1 MIEIACRERRHS
13 NCIAD
18 DCDCE
23 CHEIARR
30 WDDERAQLAAA
41 QAENAQLRAQLQAAQ
56 AENQRL
62 GLALMWIES
71 HPRGCADADAADQM
85 QARATAALNEY
96 NKTI

>member
-1 MIEIACRERRHS
+1 MNAIETVLKTQV
-13 NCIAD
+13 
-18 DCDCE
+18 
-23 CHEIARR
+23 HEE
-30 WDDERAQLAAA
+30 DPLTVAALT
-41 QAENAQLRAQLQAAQ
+41 ELAQLRAQLQAAQ